1 MRVNQKQLSE
11 IFGVSTRTIRDWD
24 ASGCPSFTNSK
35 TKEYEPA
42 EVIRWRIDKAIA
54 EDSPTVADDEEVK
67 QALRVQAI
75 AKSKTASAA
84 AESAYID
91 LALKK
96 GDVVLRVEVEEI
108 VSDVLSEVI
117 QALDVIPLRYAQ
129 QVLGC
134 KTENEVKEILQTG
147 VYEARSNISKI
158 SININL
164 ANANALKKEEQEEH
178 GEDVQE

>member
-24 ASGCPSFTNSK
+24 AAGCPSFTNSK

-75 AKSKTASAA
+75 AKADSAQA
-84 AESAYID
+84 DAEMKYIE
-91 LALKK
+91 LAKK
-96 GDVVLRVEVEEI
+96 RGDVVVRERVEELISDAMGE
-108 VSDVLSEVI
+108 VSQTLDVL
-117 QALDVIPLRYAQ
+117 PLRYPSQLAACDNELEMRE
-129 QVLGC
+129 VLRRA
-134 KTENEVKEILQTG
+134 VFEIRT
-147 VYEARSNISKI
+147 AISKI
-158 SININL
+158 NMH
-164 ANANALKKEEQEEH
+164 AQEEEK
-178 GEDVQE
+178 EDAEGQEQVQELAE